1 MPKSPGRNSR
11 SETAYCTACKEEFL
25 TYNTV
30 ASTECPFCGRR
41 VRPAGQ
47 KRVLCFIALGLVF
60 SVAAAGAVALWL
72 RR

>member
-1 MPKSPGRNSR
+1 MPKSPDRTTR
-11 SETAYCTACKEEFL
+11 SQTAYCPTCREDFL

-47 KRVLCFIALGLVF
+47 KRLFCYVALLLVAGLV
-60 SVAAAGAVALWL
+60 AAGAVVLWL